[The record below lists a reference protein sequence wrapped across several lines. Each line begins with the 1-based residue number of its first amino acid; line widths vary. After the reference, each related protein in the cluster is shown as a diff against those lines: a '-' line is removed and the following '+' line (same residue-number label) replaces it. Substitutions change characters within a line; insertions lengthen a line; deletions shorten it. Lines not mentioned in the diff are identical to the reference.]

1 MSNLKKVVKLSDIA
15 EIRTGFTFREK
26 VEELQTGNAHIV
38 QIKDVRSLRDQTY
51 SQSLYSDDLPRI
63 NMPAKINAPLNI
75 GSVLLPSRG
84 EYYRAFYFLGRR
96 DKSLDLPV
104 IASSQFLILIPK
116 TEELL
121 PEYLCWYLNQPTTQH
136 QLSNKSQGSN
146 IPMLTITKVSSLEIE
161 LLSLEKQKQIIQL
174 NYIWEQE
181 QALTQK
187 LLQNREQMMQGMFQQ
202 LLKGNK

>member
-1 MSNLKKVVKLSDIA
+1 MSKLKKVVKLSDIS
-15 EIRTGFTFREK
+15 EVRTGFTFREK

-38 QIKDVRSLRDQTY
+38 QIKDVRSLREQTY

-63 NMPAKINAPLNI
+63 NMPAKINVPLNI

-104 IASSQFLILIPK
+104 IASSQFLILLPK

-136 QLSNKSQGSN
+136 ELSNKSQGSN
-146 IPMLTITKVSSLEIE
+146 ISMLTVTKVSSLEIE
-161 LLSLEKQKQIIQL
+161 LPSLEKQKQIIQL

-187 LLQNREQMMQGMFQQ
+187 LLQNREQMMRGMFQQ

>member
-1 MSNLKKVVKLSDIA
+1 MSKLKKVVKLSDIA
-15 EIRTGFTFREK
+15 EVRTGFTFREK

-38 QIKDVRSLRDQTY
+38 QIKDVRSLREQTY

-63 NMPAKINAPLNI
+63 NMPAKINVPLNI

-104 IASSQFLILIPK
+104 IASSQFLILLPK

-136 QLSNKSQGSN
+136 ELSNKSQGSN
-146 IPMLTITKVSSLEIE
+146 ISMLTVTKVSSLEIE
-161 LLSLEKQKQIIQL
+161 LPSLEKQKQIIQL

-187 LLQNREQMMQGMFQQ
+187 LLQNREQMMRGMFQQ

>member
-1 MSNLKKVVKLSDIA
+1 MSNLKNVVKLSDIA
-15 EIRTGFTFREK
+15 EVRTGFTFREK
-26 VEELQTGNAHIV
+26 VEELQTGNAYIV
-38 QIKDVRSLRDQTY
+38 QIKDARSLRDQTY

-63 NMPAKINAPLNI
+63 NMPTKINAPLNI

-84 EYYRAFYFLGRR
+84 EYYRAFYFLGRK

-104 IASSQFLILIPK
+104 IASSQFLILSPK

-121 PEYLCWYLNQPTTQH
+121 PEYLCWYLNQPMTQH
-136 QLSNKSQGSN
+136 ELNNKSQGSN
-146 IPMLTITKVSSLEIE
+146 IPMLTVTKVSSLEIE
-161 LLSLEKQKQIIQL
+161 LPSLEKQKQIIQL

>member
-1 MSNLKKVVKLSDIA
+1 MSNLKNVVKLSDIA

-38 QIKDVRSLRDQTY
+38 QIKDVRSLRYQTY

-104 IASSQFLILIPK
+104 IASSQFLILRPK

-136 QLSNKSQGSN
+136 ELSNKSQGSN
-146 IPMLTITKVSSLEIE
+146 ISMLTVVKVSSLEIE
-161 LLSLEKQKQIIQL
+161 LPSLEKQKQIIQL

-187 LLQNREQMMQGMFQQ
+187 LLQNREQMMRGMFQQ

>member
-1 MSNLKKVVKLSDIA
+1 MSKLKKVVKLIDIA
-15 EIRTGFTFREK
+15 EVRTGFTFREK

-38 QIKDVRSLRDQTY
+38 QIKDVRSLREQTY

-63 NMPAKINAPLNI
+63 NMPAKINAPLNM

-104 IASSQFLILIPK
+104 IASSQFLILLPK
-116 TEELL
+116 TAELL

-136 QLSNKSQGSN
+136 ELSNKSQGSN
-146 IPMLTITKVSSLEIE
+146 ISMLTVAKISSLEIE
-161 LLSLEKQKQIIQL
+161 LPSLEKQKQIIQL

-187 LLQNREQMMQGMFQQ
+187 LLQNRQQMMRGMFQQ

>member
-1 MSNLKKVVKLSDIA
+1 MSKLKKVVKLIDIA
-15 EIRTGFTFREK
+15 EVRTGFTFREK

-38 QIKDVRSLRDQTY
+38 QIKDVRSLREQTY

-104 IASSQFLILIPK
+104 IASSQFLILLPK
-116 TEELL
+116 TAELL

-136 QLSNKSQGSN
+136 ELSNKSQGSN
-146 IPMLTITKVSSLEIE
+146 ISMLTVAKVSSLEIE
-161 LLSLEKQKQIIQL
+161 LPSLEKQKQIIQL

-187 LLQNREQMMQGMFQQ
+187 LLQNRQQMMRGMFQQ

>member
-1 MSNLKKVVKLSDIA
+1 MSNLKKVVKLSDVA

-136 QLSNKSQGSN
+136 ELSNKSQGSN
-146 IPMLTITKVSSLEIE
+146 IPMLTITKVSSLELE

-187 LLQNREQMMQGMFQQ
+187 LLQNREQMMRGMFQQ

>member
-1 MSNLKKVVKLSDIA
+1 MSNLKNVVKLSDIA

-104 IASSQFLILIPK
+104 IASSQFLILLPK

-136 QLSNKSQGSN
+136 ELSNKSQGSN
-146 IPMLTITKVSSLEIE
+146 ISMLTVVKVSSLEIE
-161 LLSLEKQKQIIQL
+161 LPSLEKQKQIIQL

-187 LLQNREQMMQGMFQQ
+187 LLQNREQMMRGMFQQ

>member
-26 VEELQTGNAHIV
+26 VEELQAGNAHIV

-136 QLSNKSQGSN
+136 ELSNKSQGSN

-174 NYIWEQE
+174 NYTWEQE

-187 LLQNREQMMQGMFQQ
+187 LLQNREQMMRGMFQQ